1 MKKIK
6 LFLEKAWKFVNSKI
20 FIIGLIILLIMVLA
34 GQCKRIIDQN
44 QSIDQ
49 SEQNISALTDSLQF
63 ERDKNG
69 ALLVS
74 IDGYIA
80 TETELKRLNENLWK
94 EVNEQ
99 KGKVLS
105 LNSVI
110 LQLKQ
115 DSIMLASTIDN
126 LNKIIGSLTQI
137 NDSTYSASWTLPY
150 KYGNDTLNYDVFKGT
165 TLISVVSRNPLVL
178 RHEDTFMTNR
188 LTQIELVWG
197 QKVEKDKL
205 RVFVKSDYPGFTV
218 KSLEG
223 VLIDPNDWPNIF
235 QPSKK
240 HWFTGFSVGLGA
252 TTGFNIVDGKYGLVI
267 GPTFQWTIYQS

>member
-1 MKKIK
+1 
-6 LFLEKAWKFVNSKI
+6 
-20 FIIGLIILLIMVLA
+20 
-34 GQCKRIIDQN
+34 
-44 QSIDQ
+44 
-49 SEQNISALTDSLQF
+49 
-63 ERDKNG
+63 
-69 ALLVS
+69 
-74 IDGYIA
+74 
-80 TETELKRLNENLWK
+80 
-94 EVNEQ
+94 
-99 KGKVLS
+99 
-105 LNSVI
+105 
-110 LQLKQ
+110 
-115 DSIMLASTIDN
+115 MLASTIDN

-267 GPTFQWTIYQS
+267 GPTFQWTIYQW